1 MLKKSKQKTSSQL
14 PNGRR
19 PFPLSSTPDTPQSL
33 LREAHM
39 EMIFS
44 QLLALDQISDRATYD
59 TRIPSLLGNIGQI
72 TRSDRAYIFSIHEEE
87 ECYYRNDYEWCQDGV
102 TPQIE
107 NLQHIPAALIPRW
120 DHTLRGGKAI
130 SLWDLE
136 TVKDTMPAEYD
147 ILHAQDIHSVAVLP
161 IFATGKFVG
170 FIGLDNPDHAI
181 YDIASKM
188 LQVISGHLGCI
199 RSHLDAQESLRESR
213 ARLEEQLISL
223 ERETYLVDV
232 LASDYRLILHCN
244 LTQDTF
250 ETIKGVPR
258 CPTDTSGVFS
268 EWVRKAYDEYVVHAS
283 APDFLSF
290 FDRKQLLAALSTKQI
305 LSYRLEVIPD
315 EAGHRHLEIQITPLH
330 SIEDDQHKIA
340 IGIRSIDDLVLREK
354 RLDKEKAKA
363 KRRLQ
368 FRKELI
374 STIGKIYHA
383 IYFFDLDKDTYM
395 KITSNQ
401 DFQHA
406 IGSEGCLSRSVP
418 IIVNA
423 FVAPEHQA
431 SMSAF
436 LEPST
441 LSDRLREKDTL
452 SEPYMNAD
460 GLWYLG
466 RFIVKQRHADGSV
479 ATLLYTMQDID
490 EIRQKELNYQ
500 EELRKSAREA
510 QIASQAKTDFLR
522 RMSHD
527 IRTPINGILG
537 MIEIADSHPADIEK
551 LRDCRHKIHEAA
563 NMLLAMVN
571 DILDMNKLESGR
583 LEPESVPFDI
593 LELLTEV
600 NHLAG
605 IQAPAYGVTTHVKN
619 PPFPVRR
626 VIGSPTFLR
635 RVLLNL
641 AGNALKYNRRGGRI
655 DFSCDKIEIKGDT
668 AYFTLTCAD
677 TGIGMSEDFQK
688 RAFEPFTQE
697 SNTAR
702 TRYMGTGLGLS
713 IVKEFV
719 SKMGGTIA
727 LESQEGVGSRFS
739 LTVPFTI
746 DHAPQEEEKAA
757 KSPVSLAGL
766 HVLLAE
772 DNELNR
778 EIAVFLL
785 EKEGMEITA
794 CENGAEAV
802 KAFRESPQGY
812 YDLILMDIM
821 MPVMDGY
828 EASRQIRSL
837 PRLDAAVIPIFAM
850 TANAF
855 QDDIEKSHKNGMN
868 EHLTKPLHTQVM
880 LDTIR
885 KYVR

>member
-1 MLKKSKQKTSSQL
+1 MA
-14 PNGRR
+14 
-19 PFPLSSTPDTPQSL
+19 STPDTQQSL

-44 QLLALDQISDRATYD
+44 QLLILDQISDSATYD
-59 TRIPSLLGNIGQI
+59 ALIPSLLENIGQI
-72 TRSDRAYIFSIHEEE
+72 THANRAYIFSFHEEE
-87 ECYYRNDYEWCQDGV
+87 ECYYRNAYEWCQDGV

-107 NLQHIPAALIPRW
+107 NLQHVPAALIPYW
-120 DHTLRGGKAI
+120 DGTLRRGKAI
-130 SLWDLE
+130 STWDLE
-136 TVKDTMPAEYD
+136 TVRDIMPAEYD
-147 ILHAQDIHSVAVLP
+147 ILHAQDVHSIAVLP
-161 IFATGKFVG
+161 IFATGKFIG
-170 FIGLDNPDHAI
+170 FIGLNDPDRSI

-199 RSHLDAQESLRESR
+199 YSHLEAQKALSESR
-213 ARLEEQLISL
+213 ARLESQLISL
-223 ERETYLVDV
+223 RRETYLVDA
-232 LASDYRLILHCN
+232 LTSDYRCIVRCN

-258 CPTDTSGVFS
+258 CPTGTFGVFS
-268 EWVRKAYDEYVVHAS
+268 EWVRKAYDAYIIHDS

-290 FDRKQLLAALSTKQI
+290 FARKQLLAALSTKQI

-315 EAGHRHLEIQITPLH
+315 EAGHRHLEIQIAPLH

-354 RLDKEKAKA
+354 CRNKEKEKAKS
-363 KRRLQ
+363 RLQ

-406 IGSEGCLSRSVP
+406 IGREGCLSRSVP
-418 IIVNA
+418 IAVNA
-423 FVAPEHQA
+423 FIAPEHQA

-441 LSDRLREKDTL
+441 LSDRLREKDTI

-490 EIRQKELNYQ
+490 EIRQKELSYQ
-500 EELRKSAREA
+500 EELQKSAREA
-510 QIASQAKTDFLR
+510 QIANQAKTDFLR

-537 MIEIADSHPADIEK
+537 MIEVADNHPTDIEK
-551 LRDCRHKIHEAA
+551 LQDCRHKIRQAA
-563 NMLLAMVN
+563 DTLLSMVS
-571 DILDMNKLESGR
+571 DILDMNKLESGT
-583 LEPESVPFDI
+583 LEPESIPFDI
-593 LELLTEV
+593 FALLMEANHLTEM
-600 NHLAG
+600 
-605 IQAPAYGVTTHVKN
+605 QAPAYGVTVHVKN

-635 RVLLNL
+635 RILLNL
-641 AGNALKYNRRGGRI
+641 SSNALKYNRRGGRI
-655 DFSCDKIEIKGDT
+655 DLSCDKIEIKGEK

-677 TGIGMSEDFQK
+677 TGIGMSPSFQS

-697 SNTAR
+697 SDTAR
-702 TRYMGTGLGLS
+702 THYMGTGLGLS

-719 SKMGGTIA
+719 SKMGGTIT
-727 LESQEGVGSRFS
+727 LSSQKGVGTRF
-739 LTVPFTI
+739 TFTI
-746 DHAPQEEEKAA
+746 DHASQEAETASQ
-757 KSPVSLAGL
+757 SPVSLSGL
-766 HVLLAE
+766 HVLLVE

-778 EIAVFLL
+778 EIALYLL
-785 EKEGMEITA
+785 EKEGMEITT

-802 KAFRESPQGY
+802 KAFRESPLGY

-828 EASRQIRSL
+828 EASRRIRNLHRRDASL
-837 PRLDAAVIPIFAM
+837 IPIFAM

-855 QDDIEKSHKNGMN
+855 QDDIEKSHKSGMN
-868 EHLTKPLHTQVM
+868 EHLTKPLNTKTM
-880 LDTIR
+880 LSAIR

>member
-1 MLKKSKQKTSSQL
+1 M
-14 PNGRR
+14 
-19 PFPLSSTPDTPQSL
+19 SSTPDTPQSL
-33 LREAHM
+33 LREARM

-107 NLQHIPAALIPRW
+107 NLQHVPAALIPRW

-147 ILHAQDIHSVAVLP
+147 ILHAQGIHSIAVLP
-161 IFATGKFVG
+161 IFAAGKFVG

-181 YDIASKM
+181 YDIASKI

-199 RSHLDAQESLRESR
+199 RSHLDAQKTLRESR
-213 ARLEEQLISL
+213 ARLESQLISL

-258 CPTDTSGVFS
+258 CPTGTPGVFS
-268 EWVRKAYDEYVVHAS
+268 EWVRKAYDEYIIHAS

-305 LSYRLEVIPD
+305 LNYRLEVIPD
-315 EAGHRHLEIQITPLH
+315 EDGHRYLEVQIAPLH
-330 SIEDDQHKIA
+330 SIEDGQHKIA
-340 IGIRSIDDLVLREK
+340 LGIRSIDDLVLREK
-354 RLDKEKAKA
+354 CLQAEKEKARK
-363 KRRLQ
+363 RLQ
-368 FRKELI
+368 FRKDLI
-374 STIGKIYHA
+374 ATIGKIYCA
-383 IYFFDLDKDTYM
+383 IYFLDLDKGTYM
-395 KITSNQ
+395 EITGKSAYQNTL
-401 DFQHA
+401 
-406 IGSEGCLSRSVP
+406 GNEGLLNKGNR
-418 IIVNA
+418 IVRR
-423 FVAPEHQA
+423 FLVAPESQA
-431 SMSAF
+431 SMKDF
-436 LEPST
+436 LDPST
-441 LSDRLREKDTL
+441 LSDRLRERDTL
-452 SEPYMNAD
+452 CQSYLTTD
-460 GLWYLG
+460 GIWHLG
-466 RFIVKQRHADGSV
+466 RFIVKSRHEDGS
-479 ATLLYTMQDID
+479 ASTLLYAIHNID
-490 EIRQKELNYQ
+490 EVKRTEITYQ
-500 EELRKSAREA
+500 EELKKSAREA
-510 QIASQAKTDFLR
+510 QIANQAKTDFLR

-537 MIEIADSHPADIEK
+537 MIEIADNHPADIEK
-551 LRDCRHKIHEAA
+551 LQDCRLKIRQAA
-563 NMLLAMVN
+563 GTLLSMVS
-571 DILDMNKLESGR
+571 DILDMNKLESGT

-593 LELLTEV
+593 FALLMEANHLTEM
-600 NHLAG
+600 
-605 IQAPAYGVTTHVKN
+605 QAPAYGVTIHVKN
-619 PPFPVRR
+619 PPFPVHR

-641 AGNALKYNRRGGRI
+641 TSNALKYNRRGGRI
-655 DFSCDKIEIKGDT
+655 DLSCDKIEIKGEK
-668 AYFTLTCAD
+668 AFFTLSCAD
-677 TGIGMSEDFQK
+677 TGIGMSPSFQS

-697 SNTAR
+697 SDTAR
-702 TRYMGTGLGLS
+702 THYMGTGLGLS

-719 SKMGGTIA
+719 SKMGGTIT
-727 LESQEGVGSRFS
+727 LSSQKGVGTRF
-739 LTVPFTI
+739 TITIPFTI

-868 EHLTKPLHTQVM
+868 EHLTKPLHTEVV
-880 LDTIR
+880 LATIR
-885 KYVR
+885 KYVG

>member
-1 MLKKSKQKTSSQL
+1 
-14 PNGRR
+14 
-19 PFPLSSTPDTPQSL
+19 
-33 LREAHM
+33 M

-59 TRIPSLLGNIGQI
+59 ARIPSLLGNIGQI

-87 ECYYRNDYEWCQDGV
+87 ECYYRNDYEWCQDEV

-107 NLQHIPAALIPRW
+107 NLQHVPAALIPLW

-136 TVKDTMPAEYD
+136 TIKAAMPAEYD
-147 ILHAQDIHSVAVLP
+147 ILHAQGIHSIAVLP
-161 IFATGKFVG
+161 IFAAGKFVG

-181 YDIASKM
+181 YDIASKI

-199 RSHLDAQESLRESR
+199 RSHLDAQETLRESR
-213 ARLEEQLISL
+213 ARLESQLISL
-223 ERETYLVDV
+223 RRETYLVDV
-232 LASDYRLILHCN
+232 LASDYRCILRCN

-250 ETIKGVPR
+250 ETVKGVPR
-258 CPTDTSGVFS
+258 CPTDTSGIFS
-268 EWVRKAYDEYVVHAS
+268 EWVRKAYDEYIIHAS

-290 FDRKQLLAALSTKQI
+290 FARKQLLAALSAKQI
-305 LSYRLEVIPD
+305 LRYRLEVIPN
-315 EAGHRHLEIQITPLH
+315 EAGHRHHEIQIAPLH

-368 FRKELI
+368 LRKELI

-383 IYFFDLDKDTYM
+383 IYFFDLDKGTYM
-395 KITSNQ
+395 EITANK

-406 IGSEGCLSRSVP
+406 LGSEGCLSKGIP
-418 IIVNA
+418 ITVKTFI
-423 FVAPEHQA
+423 APECQA
-431 SMSAF
+431 SMKAF

-441 LSDRLREKDTL
+441 LSDRLRERDTL
-452 SEPYMNAD
+452 AMAHRDHN
-460 GLWYLG
+460 GIWYLD
-466 RFIVKQRHADGSV
+466 RFIVKQRHTDGSV

-490 EIRQKELNYQ
+490 EIRQKELSYQ

-571 DILDMNKLESGR
+571 DILDMNKFESGR

-600 NHLAG
+600 NHLAE

-688 RAFEPFTQE
+688 RAFEPFTQK
-697 SNTAR
+697 SNTAH
-702 TRYMGTGLGLS
+702 TRYMGTGLGLA
-713 IVKEFV
+713 IVKELV
-719 SKMGGTIA
+719 EKMDGTIA

-778 EIAVFLL
+778 EIAVFRL

-828 EASRQIRSL
+828 ETSRQIRSL
-837 PRLDAAVIPIFAM
+837 PRLDATVIPIFAM

-868 EHLTKPLHTQVM
+868 EHLTKPLHTEVV
-880 LDTIR
+880 LATIR

>member
-1 MLKKSKQKTSSQL
+1 MA
-14 PNGRR
+14 
-19 PFPLSSTPDTPQSL
+19 STPDTQQSL

-44 QLLALDQISDRATYD
+44 QLLILDQISDRATYD
-59 TRIPSLLGNIGQI
+59 ALIPSLLENIGQI
-72 TRSDRAYIFSIHEEE
+72 THADRAYIFGIREEE
-87 ECYYRNDYEWCQDGV
+87 ECYYRNAYEWCQDGV

-107 NLQHIPAALIPRW
+107 NLQHVPAALIPYW
-120 DHTLRGGKAI
+120 DGTLRRGKAI
-130 SLWDLE
+130 SIWDLE
-136 TVKDTMPAEYD
+136 TVKDIMPAEYD
-147 ILHAQDIHSVAVLP
+147 ILHAQDIHSIAALP
-161 IFATGKFVG
+161 IFAAGKFIG
-170 FIGLDNPDHAI
+170 FIGLDDPDHSI

-199 RSHLDAQESLRESR
+199 YSHLEAQEALSESR
-213 ARLEEQLISL
+213 ARLESQLISL
-223 ERETYLVDV
+223 RRETYLVDA
-232 LASDYRLILHCN
+232 LTSDYRCIVRCN

-258 CPTDTSGVFS
+258 CPTGTPGVFS
-268 EWVRKAYDEYVVHAS
+268 EWVRKAYDEYIIHAS

-290 FDRKQLLAALSTKQI
+290 FDRNQLLAALSTKQI
-305 LSYRLEVIPD
+305 LNYRLEVIPD
-315 EAGHRHLEIQITPLH
+315 EDGHRYLEVQIAPLH
-330 SIEDDQHKIA
+330 SVEDGQHKIA

-354 RLDKEKAKA
+354 CLQAEKERARK
-363 KRRLQ
+363 RLQ
-368 FRKELI
+368 FRKDLL
-374 STIGKIYHA
+374 STIGKIYRA
-383 IYFFDLDKDTYM
+383 IYFLDLDKGTYM
-395 KITSNQ
+395 EITGEAEYQ
-401 DFQHA
+401 KA
-406 IGSEGCLSRSVP
+406 IGNEGLLNKDTP
-418 IIVNA
+418 TIVSS
-423 FVAPEHQA
+423 FIAPESKA
-431 SMSAF
+431 SMKDF
-436 LEPST
+436 LDLST
-441 LSDRLREKDTL
+441 LSDRLRERDAL
-452 SEPYMNAD
+452 CQPYLTAD
-460 GLWYLG
+460 GLWHLG
-466 RFIVKQRHADGSV
+466 RFIVKRRHEDGSV
-479 ATLLYTMQDID
+479 ATLLYTIHNID
-490 EIRQKELNYQ
+490 EFKRTEIAYQ
-500 EELRKSAREA
+500 EKLKKSAREA
-510 QIASQAKTDFLR
+510 QIANQAKTDFLR

-537 MIEIADSHPADIEK
+537 MIEIADNHPADIEK
-551 LRDCRHKIHEAA
+551 LQDCRHKIRQAA
-563 NMLLAMVN
+563 GTLLSLVS
-571 DILDMNKLESGR
+571 DILDMNKLESGT

-593 LELLTEV
+593 FALLMEANHLTEM
-600 NHLAG
+600 
-605 IQAPAYGVTTHVKN
+605 QAPAYGVTIHVKN

-635 RVLLNL
+635 RILLNL
-641 AGNALKYNRRGGRI
+641 SSNALKYNRRGGRI
-655 DFSCDKIEIKGDT
+655 DFSCDKIEIKGEK

-677 TGIGMSEDFQK
+677 TGIGMSPSFQS

-697 SNTAR
+697 SDTAR
-702 TRYMGTGLGLS
+702 THYMGTGLGLS

-719 SKMGGTIA
+719 SKMGGTIT
-727 LESQEGVGSRFS
+727 LSSQKGVGTRFS

-868 EHLTKPLHTQVM
+868 EHLTKPLHTEVV
-880 LDTIR
+880 LATIR
-885 KYVR
+885 KYVG

>member
-1 MLKKSKQKTSSQL
+1 
-14 PNGRR
+14 
-19 PFPLSSTPDTPQSL
+19 
-33 LREAHM
+33 M

-59 TRIPSLLGNIGQI
+59 ARIPSLLGNIGQI
-72 TRSDRAYIFSIHEEE
+72 TRSDRAYIFGIHEEE
-87 ECYYRNDYEWCQDGV
+87 ECYYRNAYEWCQDGV

-107 NLQHIPAALIPRW
+107 NLQHVPAALIPRW
-120 DHTLRGGKAI
+120 DHTLRRGKAI
-130 SLWDLE
+130 SIWDLE

-147 ILHAQDIHSVAVLP
+147 ILHAQGIHSIAVLP
-161 IFATGKFVG
+161 IFAAGKFIG

-199 RSHLDAQESLRESR
+199 RSHLDAQETLRESR

-223 ERETYLVDV
+223 KRETYLVDA
-232 LASDYRLILHCN
+232 LASDYRLILRCN
-244 LTQDTF
+244 LTRDTI

-258 CPTDTSGVFS
+258 CPTGTSGVFS

-315 EAGHRHLEIQITPLH
+315 EADHRHLEIQIAPL
-330 SIEDDQHKIA
+330 
-340 IGIRSIDDLVLREK
+340 RSIDDLVLREK
-354 RLDKEKAKA
+354 CRNKEKEKAKS
-363 KRRLQ
+363 RLQ

-418 IIVNA
+418 IAVNA

-441 LSDRLREKDTL
+441 LSDRLREKDTI

-593 LELLTEV
+593 WKLLMEV
-600 NHLAG
+600 NHLAE
-605 IQAPAYGVTTHVKN
+605 IQAPAYGVTTHAKN

-719 SKMGGTIA
+719 EKMGGTIA

-757 KSPVSLAGL
+757 NSPVSLAGL
-766 HVLLAE
+766 HVLLVE

-802 KAFRESPQGY
+802 KAFRESPLGY

-837 PRLDAAVIPIFAM
+837 PRRDAAVIPIFAM

-855 QDDIEKSHKNGMN
+855 QDDIEKSHKSGMN

>member
-1 MLKKSKQKTSSQL
+1 MT
-14 PNGRR
+14 
-19 PFPLSSTPDTPQSL
+19 STPDTPESL
-33 LREAHM
+33 LRKAPM

-44 QLLALDQISDRATYD
+44 QLLILDQISDRATYD
-59 TRIPSLLGNIGQI
+59 ALIPSLLENIGQI
-72 TRSDRAYIFSIHEEE
+72 THANRAYIFSIHEEE
-87 ECYYRNDYEWCQDGV
+87 ECYYRNAYEWCQDGV

-107 NLQHIPAALIPRW
+107 NLQHVPAALIPYW
-120 DHTLRGGKAI
+120 DDTLRRGKAI
-130 SLWDLE
+130 SIWDLE
-136 TVKDTMPAEYD
+136 TFKDTMPAEYD
-147 ILHAQDIHSVAVLP
+147 ILHAQDIHGIAVLP
-161 IFATGKFVG
+161 IFAAGKFVG
-170 FIGLDNPDHAI
+170 FIGLDDPDHSV

-199 RSHLDAQESLRESR
+199 RSHLDAQEALRESR
-213 ARLEEQLISL
+213 ARLESQLISL
-223 ERETYLVDV
+223 RRETHLVDA
-232 LASDYRLILHCN
+232 LASDYRCIVRCN

-258 CPTDTSGVFS
+258 CPTGTPGVFS
-268 EWVRKAYDEYVVHAS
+268 EWVRKAYDEYIIHAS

-305 LSYRLEVIPD
+305 LNYRLEVIPD
-315 EAGHRHLEIQITPLH
+315 EDGHRYLEVQIAPLH
-330 SIEDDQHKIA
+330 SIEDGQHKIA
-340 IGIRSIDDLVLREK
+340 LGIRSIDDLVLREK
-354 RLDKEKAKA
+354 CLQAEKEKARK
-363 KRRLQ
+363 RLQ
-368 FRKELI
+368 FRKDLI
-374 STIGKIYHA
+374 ATIGKIYCA
-383 IYFFDLDKDTYM
+383 IYFLDLDKGTYM
-395 KITSNQ
+395 EITGKSAYQNTL
-401 DFQHA
+401 
-406 IGSEGCLSRSVP
+406 GNEGLLNKGNR
-418 IIVNA
+418 IVRR
-423 FVAPEHQA
+423 FLVAPESQA
-431 SMSAF
+431 SMKDF
-436 LEPST
+436 LDPST
-441 LSDRLREKDTL
+441 LSDRLRERDTL
-452 SEPYMNAD
+452 CQSYLTTD
-460 GLWYLG
+460 GIWHLG
-466 RFIVKQRHADGSV
+466 RFIVKSRHEDGS
-479 ATLLYTMQDID
+479 ASTLLYTIQNID
-490 EIRQKELNYQ
+490 EAKRTEIAYQ
-500 EELRKSAREA
+500 EELKKSAREA
-510 QIASQAKTDFLR
+510 QIANQAKTDFLR

-537 MIEIADSHPADIEK
+537 MIEIADNHPADIEK
-551 LRDCRHKIHEAA
+551 LQDCRHKIRQAA
-563 NMLLAMVN
+563 GTLLSMVS
-571 DILDMNKLESGR
+571 DILDMNKLESGT

-593 LELLTEV
+593 FALLMEANHLTEM
-600 NHLAG
+600 
-605 IQAPAYGVTTHVKN
+605 QAPAYGVTIHMKN
-619 PPFPVRR
+619 PPFPIRR

-635 RVLLNL
+635 RVLLNITS
-641 AGNALKYNRRGGRI
+641 NALKYNRRGGRI
-655 DFSCDKIEIKGDT
+655 DLSCDKIEIKGEK
-668 AYFTLTCAD
+668 AFFTLSCAD
-677 TGIGMSEDFQK
+677 TGIGMSPSFQS

-719 SKMGGTIA
+719 SKMGGTIS

-746 DHAPQEEEKAA
+746 DHASQEEEKAA

-785 EKEGMEITA
+785 EKEGMEITS

-828 EASRQIRSL
+828 EASRRIRSL

-855 QDDIEKSHKNGMN
+855 QDDIEKSHKSGMN

>member
-1 MLKKSKQKTSSQL
+1 
-14 PNGRR
+14 
-19 PFPLSSTPDTPQSL
+19 
-33 LREAHM
+33 M

-107 NLQHIPAALIPRW
+107 NLQHVPTALIPLW

-136 TVKDTMPAEYD
+136 TVRDTMPAEYD
-147 ILHAQDIHSVAVLP
+147 ILHAQNIRSIAVLP
-161 IFATGKFVG
+161 IFAAGKFVG

-181 YDIASKM
+181 YDIASKI

-199 RSHLDAQESLRESR
+199 RSHLDAQKTLRESR
-213 ARLEEQLISL
+213 ARLESQLISL

-330 SIEDDQHKIA
+330 SVKDDQHKIA

-354 RLDKEKAKA
+354 CLQAEKEKARK
-363 KRRLQ
+363 RLQ
-368 FRKELI
+368 FRKDLI
-374 STIGKIYHA
+374 ATIGKIYCA
-383 IYFFDLDKDTYM
+383 IYFLDLDKGTYM
-395 KITSNQ
+395 EITGKSAYQNTL
-401 DFQHA
+401 
-406 IGSEGCLSRSVP
+406 GNEGLLNKGNR
-418 IIVNA
+418 IVRR
-423 FVAPEHQA
+423 FLVAPESQA
-431 SMSAF
+431 SMKDF
-436 LEPST
+436 LDPST
-441 LSDRLREKDTL
+441 LSDRLRERDTL
-452 SEPYMNAD
+452 CQSYLTTD
-460 GLWYLG
+460 GIWHLG
-466 RFIVKQRHADGSV
+466 RFIVKSRHEDGS
-479 ATLLYTMQDID
+479 ASTLLYAIHNID
-490 EIRQKELNYQ
+490 EVKRTEITYQ
-500 EELRKSAREA
+500 EELKKSAREA
-510 QIASQAKTDFLR
+510 QIANQAKTDFLR

-537 MIEIADSHPADIEK
+537 MIEIADNHPADIEK
-551 LRDCRHKIHEAA
+551 LQDCRLKIRQAA
-563 NMLLAMVN
+563 GTLLSMVS
-571 DILDMNKLESGR
+571 DILDMNKLESGT

-593 LELLTEV
+593 FALLMEANHLTEM
-600 NHLAG
+600 
-605 IQAPAYGVTTHVKN
+605 QAPAYGVTIHVKN
-619 PPFPVRR
+619 PPFPVHR

-641 AGNALKYNRRGGRI
+641 TSNALKYNRRGGRI
-655 DFSCDKIEIKGDT
+655 DLSCDKIEIKGEK
-668 AYFTLTCAD
+668 AFFTLSCAD
-677 TGIGMSEDFQK
+677 TGIGMSPSFQS

-697 SNTAR
+697 SDTAR
-702 TRYMGTGLGLS
+702 THYMGTGLGLS

-719 SKMGGTIA
+719 SKMGGTIT
-727 LESQEGVGSRFS
+727 LSSQKGVGTRF
-739 LTVPFTI
+739 TITIPFTI
-746 DHAPQEEEKAA
+746 DHASQEVETASQ
-757 KSPVSLAGL
+757 SPVSLSGL
-766 HVLLAE
+766 HVLLVE

-778 EIAVFLL
+778 EIALCLL
-785 EKEGMEITA
+785 EKEGMEITT

-868 EHLTKPLHTQVM
+868 EHLTKPLHTEVV
-880 LDTIR
+880 LATIR
-885 KYVR
+885 KYVG

>member
-1 MLKKSKQKTSSQL
+1 MA
-14 PNGRR
+14 
-19 PFPLSSTPDTPQSL
+19 STPDTPQSL

-44 QLLALDQISDRATYD
+44 QLLILDQISDSATYD
-59 TRIPSLLGNIGQI
+59 ALIPSLLENIGQI
-72 TRSDRAYIFSIHEEE
+72 THADRAYIFSFHEEE
-87 ECYYRNDYEWCQDGV
+87 ECYYRNAYEWCQDGV

-107 NLQHIPAALIPRW
+107 NLQHVPAALIPYW
-120 DHTLRGGKAI
+120 DGTLRHGKAI
-130 SLWDLE
+130 STWDLE
-136 TVKDTMPAEYD
+136 TVRDTMPAEYA
-147 ILHAQDIHSVAVLP
+147 ILHAQDVHSIAVLP
-161 IFATGKFVG
+161 IFATGKFIG
-170 FIGLDNPDHAI
+170 FIGLDDPDHSI

-199 RSHLDAQESLRESR
+199 YSHLEAQKALSENR
-213 ARLEEQLISL
+213 ARLESQLLSL
-223 ERETYLVDV
+223 RRETYLVDV
-232 LASDYRLILHCN
+232 LASDYRCIVRCN

-250 ETIKGVPR
+250 ETIKGPTR
-258 CPTDTSGVFS
+258 CPTGTSGVFS
-268 EWVRKAYDEYVVHAS
+268 EWVRRAYDEYIIHAS

-290 FDRKQLLAALSTKQI
+290 FDKKQLLAALSTKQI
-305 LSYRLEVIPD
+305 LNYRIEVIPD
-315 EAGHRHLEIQITPLH
+315 EDGHRYLEIQIAPLH
-330 SIEDDQHKIA
+330 SVEDGQHKIA
-340 IGIRSIDDLVLREK
+340 LGIRSIDDLVLREK
-354 RLDKEKAKA
+354 CLQAEKERARK
-363 KRRLQ
+363 RLQ
-368 FRKELI
+368 FRRDLI
-374 STIGKIYHA
+374 STIGKIYRA
-383 IYFFDLDKDTYM
+383 IYFLDLDKGTYM
-395 KITSNQ
+395 EITGEAEYQ
-401 DFQHA
+401 KA
-406 IGSEGCLSRSVP
+406 IGNEGLLNKSTPIFRRSF
-418 IIVNA
+418 I
-423 FVAPEHQA
+423 APESQA
-431 SMSAF
+431 SMKDF
-436 LEPST
+436 LDPST
-441 LSDRLREKDTL
+441 LSDRLRERDTL
-452 SEPYMNAD
+452 YQPYLSAD
-460 GLWYLG
+460 GLWHLG
-466 RFIVKQRHADGSV
+466 CFIVKRRHEDGSV
-479 ATLLYTMQDID
+479 ATLLYTIQNID
-490 EIRQKELNYQ
+490 EVKRTEIAYQ
-500 EELRKSAREA
+500 EKLKKSAREA
-510 QIASQAKTDFLR
+510 QIANQAKTDFLR

-527 IRTPINGILG
+527 VRTPINGILG
-537 MIEIADSHPADIEK
+537 MVEIADSHPADIEK

-702 TRYMGTGLGLS
+702 TRYMGTGLGLA
-713 IVKEFV
+713 IVKELV
-719 SKMGGTIA
+719 EKMDGTIA

-802 KAFRESPQGY
+802 KVFRESPQGY

-868 EHLTKPLHTQVM
+868 EHLTKPLHTEVV
-880 LDTIR
+880 LATIR
-885 KYVR
+885 KYVG

>member
-1 MLKKSKQKTSSQL
+1 MA
-14 PNGRR
+14 
-19 PFPLSSTPDTPQSL
+19 STPDTQQSL

-44 QLLALDQISDRATYD
+44 QLLILDQISDSATYD
-59 TRIPSLLGNIGQI
+59 ALIPSLLENIGQI
-72 TRSDRAYIFSIHEEE
+72 TRANRAYIFGIHKEE
-87 ECYYRNDYEWCQDGV
+87 ECYYRNAYEWCQDGV

-107 NLQHIPAALIPRW
+107 NLQHVPAALIPYW
-120 DHTLRGGKAI
+120 DGTLRRGKAI
-130 SLWDLE
+130 SIWDLE
-136 TVKDTMPAEYD
+136 TVRDTIPAEYD

-161 IFATGKFVG
+161 IFAAGKFIG
-170 FIGLDNPDHAI
+170 FIGLDDPDRSI

-199 RSHLDAQESLRESR
+199 YSHLEAQKALSESR
-213 ARLEEQLISL
+213 ARLESQLLSL
-223 ERETYLVDV
+223 QRETYLVDA
-232 LASDYRLILHCN
+232 LTSDYRCIVRCN

-258 CPTDTSGVFS
+258 CPTGTPGVFS
-268 EWVRKAYDEYVVHAS
+268 EWVRKAYDEYIIHAS

-305 LSYRLEVIPD
+305 LNYRLEVIPD
-315 EAGHRHLEIQITPLH
+315 EDGHRYLEVQIAPLH
-330 SIEDDQHKIA
+330 SVEDGQHKIA
-340 IGIRSIDDLVLREK
+340 LGIRSIDDLVLREK
-354 RLDKEKAKA
+354 CLQAEKERAGK
-363 KRRLQ
+363 RLQ
-368 FRKELI
+368 FRKDLL
-374 STIGKIYHA
+374 STIGKIYRA
-383 IYFFDLDKDTYM
+383 IYFLDLDKGTYM
-395 KITSNQ
+395 EITGEAEYQKI
-401 DFQHA
+401 
-406 IGSEGCLSRSVP
+406 IGNEGLLNKATPIFRRSF
-418 IIVNA
+418 I
-423 FVAPEHQA
+423 APESQA
-431 SMSAF
+431 SMKDF
-436 LEPST
+436 LDPST
-441 LSDRLREKDTL
+441 LSDRLQERDTL
-452 SEPYMNAD
+452 YQPYLSAD
-460 GLWYLG
+460 GLWHLG
-466 RFIVKQRHADGSV
+466 CFIVKRRHEDGSV
-479 ATLLYTMQDID
+479 ATLLYTIQNID
-490 EIRQKELNYQ
+490 EAKRTEIAYQ
-500 EELRKSAREA
+500 EKLKKSAREA
-510 QIASQAKTDFLR
+510 QIANQAKTDFLR

-537 MIEIADSHPADIEK
+537 MIEIADNHPADIEK

-702 TRYMGTGLGLS
+702 TRYMGTGLGLA
-713 IVKEFV
+713 IVKELV
-719 SKMGGTIA
+719 EKMDGTIA

-868 EHLTKPLHTQVM
+868 EHLTKPLHTEVV
-880 LDTIR
+880 LATIR
-885 KYVR
+885 KYVG

>member
-1 MLKKSKQKTSSQL
+1 
-14 PNGRR
+14 
-19 PFPLSSTPDTPQSL
+19 
-33 LREAHM
+33 M

-87 ECYYRNDYEWCQDGV
+87 ECYYRNAYEWCQDGV

-107 NLQHIPAALIPRW
+107 NLQHVPAALIPLW

-136 TVKDTMPAEYD
+136 TIKDAMPAEYD
-147 ILHAQDIHSVAVLP
+147 ILHAQGVHSIAVLP
-161 IFATGKFVG
+161 IFAAGKFVG

-181 YDIASKM
+181 YDIASKI

-199 RSHLDAQESLRESR
+199 RSHLDAQKTLRESR
-213 ARLEEQLISL
+213 ARLESQLISL

-330 SIEDDQHKIA
+330 SVKDDQHKIA

-383 IYFFDLDKDTYM
+383 IYFFDLDKGTYM
-395 KITSNQ
+395 EITANQ

-418 IIVNA
+418 IAVNA
-423 FVAPEHQA
+423 FVAHEHQA

-452 SEPYMNAD
+452 SAPYMNAD

-479 ATLLYTMQDID
+479 ATLLYTIQNID
-490 EIRQKELNYQ
+490 EIRQKELSYQ

-551 LRDCRHKIHEAA
+551 LRDCRHKVHEAA

-655 DFSCDKIEIKGDT
+655 EGDT

-702 TRYMGTGLGLS
+702 TRYMGTGLGLA
-713 IVKEFV
+713 IVKELV
-719 SKMGGTIA
+719 EKMDGTIA

-828 EASRQIRSL
+828 EASRRIRSL

-868 EHLTKPLHTQVM
+868 EHLTKPLHTEVM

-885 KYVR
+885 KYVG

>member
-1 MLKKSKQKTSSQL
+1 M
-14 PNGRR
+14 
-19 PFPLSSTPDTPQSL
+19 SSTPDTPQSL

-44 QLLALDQISDRATYD
+44 QLLLLDQISARATYD
-59 TRIPSLLGNIGQI
+59 TLIPSLLENIGQI
-72 TRSDRAYIFSIHEEE
+72 THANRAYIFSIHEEE

-107 NLQHIPAALIPRW
+107 NLQHVPAALIPYW
-120 DHTLRGGKAI
+120 DDTLRRGKAI
-130 SLWDLE
+130 SIWDLE
-136 TVKDTMPAEYD
+136 TFKDTMPAEYD
-147 ILHAQDIHSVAVLP
+147 ILHAQDIHGIAALP
-161 IFATGKFVG
+161 IFAAGKFVG
-170 FIGLDNPDHAI
+170 FIGLDDPDHSV

-199 RSHLDAQESLRESR
+199 RSHLDAQEALRESR
-213 ARLEEQLISL
+213 ARLESQLISL
-223 ERETYLVDV
+223 QRETHLVDA
-232 LASDYRLILHCN
+232 LASDYRCIVRCN

-258 CPTDTSGVFS
+258 CPTGTPGVFS
-268 EWVRKAYDEYVVHAS
+268 EWVRKAYDEYIIHAS

-305 LSYRLEVIPD
+305 LNYRLEVIPD
-315 EAGHRHLEIQITPLH
+315 EDGHRYLEVQIAPLH
-330 SIEDDQHKIA
+330 SIEDGQHKIA
-340 IGIRSIDDLVLREK
+340 LGIRSIDDLVLREK
-354 RLDKEKAKA
+354 CLQAEKEKARK
-363 KRRLQ
+363 RLQ
-368 FRKELI
+368 FRKDLI
-374 STIGKIYHA
+374 ATIGKIYCA
-383 IYFFDLDKDTYM
+383 IYFLDLDKGTYM
-395 KITSNQ
+395 EITGKAAYQNTL
-401 DFQHA
+401 
-406 IGSEGCLSRSVP
+406 GNEGLLNKGNC
-418 IIVNA
+418 IVRR
-423 FVAPEHQA
+423 FLVAPESQA
-431 SMSAF
+431 SMKDF
-436 LEPST
+436 LDPST
-441 LSDRLREKDTL
+441 LSDRLRERDTL
-452 SEPYMNAD
+452 CQSYLTTD
-460 GLWYLG
+460 GIWHLG
-466 RFIVKQRHADGSV
+466 RFIVKSRHEDGS
-479 ATLLYTMQDID
+479 ASTLLYTIQNID
-490 EIRQKELNYQ
+490 EAKRTEIAYQ
-500 EELRKSAREA
+500 EELKKSAREA
-510 QIASQAKTDFLR
+510 QIANQAKTDFLR

-537 MIEIADSHPADIEK
+537 MIEIADNHPADIEK
-551 LRDCRHKIHEAA
+551 LQDCRLKIRQAA
-563 NMLLAMVN
+563 GTLLSMVS

-593 LELLTEV
+593 WKLLMEV
-600 NHLAG
+600 NHLAE
-605 IQAPAYGVTTHVKN
+605 IQAPAYGVTTHAKN

-702 TRYMGTGLGLS
+702 TRYMGTGLGLA
-713 IVKEFV
+713 IVKELV
-719 SKMGGTIA
+719 EKMDGTIA

-868 EHLTKPLHTQVM
+868 EHLTKPLHTEVV
-880 LDTIR
+880 LATIR
-885 KYVR
+885 KYVG

>member
-1 MLKKSKQKTSSQL
+1 MASTS
-14 PNGRR
+14 
-19 PFPLSSTPDTPQSL
+19 DTPQSL

-107 NLQHIPAALIPRW
+107 NLQHVPAALIPLW

-130 SLWDLE
+130 SLWELE
-136 TVKDTMPAEYD
+136 TIKDAMPAEYD
-147 ILHAQDIHSVAVLP
+147 ILHAQGIHSIAVLP
-161 IFATGKFVG
+161 IFAAGKFVG

-181 YDIASKM
+181 YDIASKI

-199 RSHLDAQESLRESR
+199 RSHLDAQKTLRESR
-213 ARLEEQLISL
+213 ARLESQLISL
-223 ERETYLVDV
+223 ERETHLVDV

-330 SIEDDQHKIA
+330 SVKDDQHKIA

-383 IYFFDLDKDTYM
+383 IYFFDLDKGTYM
-395 KITSNQ
+395 EITASK
-401 DFQHA
+401 DFQRA
-406 IGSEGCLSRSVP
+406 LGSEGCLSKGIP
-418 IIVNA
+418 ITMKTFI
-423 FVAPEHQA
+423 APEYQA
-431 SMSAF
+431 SMKAF

-441 LSDRLREKDTL
+441 LSDRLRERDTL
-452 SEPYMNAD
+452 AMAHRDHN
-460 GLWYLG
+460 GIWYLG
-466 RFIVKQRHADGSV
+466 RFIVKQRHPDGSV

-490 EIRQKELNYQ
+490 ELRQKELSYQ

-537 MIEIADSHPADIEK
+537 MVEIADSHPADIEK

-702 TRYMGTGLGLS
+702 THYMGTGLGLS

-719 SKMGGTIA
+719 SKMGGTIT
-727 LESQEGVGSRFS
+727 LSSQKDVGTRF
-739 LTVPFTI
+739 TFTIPFTI
-746 DHAPQEEEKAA
+746 DHASQEAETASQ
-757 KSPVSLAGL
+757 SPVSLSGL
-766 HVLLAE
+766 HVLLVE

-778 EIAVFLL
+778 EIALCLL
-785 EKEGMEITA
+785 EKEGMEITT

-802 KAFRESPQGY
+802 KAFRESPLGY

-828 EASRQIRSL
+828 EASRRIRSL
-837 PRLDAAVIPIFAM
+837 PRRDASLIPIFAM

-855 QDDIEKSHKNGMN
+855 QDDIEKSHQSGMN
-868 EHLTKPLHTQVM
+868 EHLTKPLHTKTM
-880 LDTIR
+880 LSAIR

>member
-1 MLKKSKQKTSSQL
+1 
-14 PNGRR
+14 
-19 PFPLSSTPDTPQSL
+19 
-33 LREAHM
+33 M

-107 NLQHIPAALIPRW
+107 NLQHVPAALIPLW

-130 SLWDLE
+130 SLWELE
-136 TVKDTMPAEYD
+136 TIKDAMPAEYD
-147 ILHAQDIHSVAVLP
+147 ILHAQGIHSIAVLP
-161 IFATGKFVG
+161 IFAAGKFVG

-181 YDIASKM
+181 YDIASKI

-199 RSHLDAQESLRESR
+199 RSHLDAQKTLRESR
-213 ARLEEQLISL
+213 ARLESQLISL

-330 SIEDDQHKIA
+330 SVKDDQHKIA

-383 IYFFDLDKDTYM
+383 IYFFDLDKGTYM
-395 KITSNQ
+395 EITANK
-401 DFQHA
+401 DFQRA
-406 IGSEGCLSRSVP
+406 LGSEGCLSKGIP
-418 IIVNA
+418 ITMKTFI
-423 FVAPEHQA
+423 APEYQA
-431 SMSAF
+431 SMKAF

-441 LSDRLREKDTL
+441 LSDRLRERDTL
-452 SEPYMNAD
+452 AMAHRDHN
-460 GLWYLG
+460 GIWYLG
-466 RFIVKQRHADGSV
+466 RFIVKQRHPDGSV

-490 EIRQKELNYQ
+490 ELRQKELSYQ

-537 MIEIADSHPADIEK
+537 MVEIADSHPADIEK

-702 TRYMGTGLGLS
+702 TRYMGTGLGLA
-713 IVKEFV
+713 IVKELV
-719 SKMGGTIA
+719 EKMDGTIA

-778 EIAVFLL
+778 EIAAFLL

-868 EHLTKPLHTQVM
+868 EHLTKPLHTEVV
-880 LDTIR
+880 LATIR
-885 KYVR
+885 KYVG

>member
-1 MLKKSKQKTSSQL
+1 
-14 PNGRR
+14 
-19 PFPLSSTPDTPQSL
+19 
-33 LREAHM
+33 M

-59 TRIPSLLGNIGQI
+59 ARIPFLLGNIGQI
-72 TRSDRAYIFSIHEEE
+72 TRSDRAYIFGIHEEE
-87 ECYYRNDYEWCQDGV
+87 ECYYRNAYEWCQDGV

-107 NLQHIPAALIPRW
+107 NLQHVPAALIPRW

-130 SLWDLE
+130 SIWDLE
-136 TVKDTMPAEYD
+136 TIKDAMPAEYD
-147 ILHAQDIHSVAVLP
+147 ILHAQGIHSIAVLP
-161 IFATGKFVG
+161 IFAAGKFIG

-199 RSHLDAQESLRESR
+199 RSHLDAQETLRESR

-223 ERETYLVDV
+223 KRETYLVDA
-232 LASDYRLILHCN
+232 LASDYRLILRCN
-244 LTQDTF
+244 LTRDTI

-258 CPTDTSGVFS
+258 CPTGTSGVFS

-315 EAGHRHLEIQITPLH
+315 EADHRHLEIQIAPLH

-354 RLDKEKAKA
+354 CRNKEKEKAKS
-363 KRRLQ
+363 RLQ

-401 DFQHA
+401 DFQHV

-418 IIVNA
+418 IAVNA

-466 RFIVKQRHADGSV
+466 RFIVKQRHPDGSV
-479 ATLLYTMQDID
+479 ATLLYAMQDID
-490 EIRQKELNYQ
+490 EIRQKELSYQ

-593 LELLTEV
+593 WKLLMEV
-600 NHLAG
+600 NHLAE
-605 IQAPAYGVTTHVKN
+605 IQAPAYGVTTHAKN

-719 SKMGGTIA
+719 EKMGGTIS

-746 DHAPQEEEKAA
+746 DHVPQEEEKTA
-757 KSPVSLAGL
+757 KSPVPLAGL
-766 HVLLAE
+766 HVLLVE

-794 CENGAEAV
+794 CENGVEAV
-802 KAFRESPQGY
+802 KAFRESPLGY

-837 PRLDAAVIPIFAM
+837 PRRDAAVIPIFAM

-855 QDDIEKSHKNGMN
+855 QDDIEKSHKSGMN
-868 EHLTKPLHTQVM
+868 EHLTKPLHTEVV